1 MHKSLVKTDKLPDVL
16 AEKTQEKERMHDVFL
31 LLQNLSNREEVTI
44 KLIIDSLYDIAS
56 VNLINKKFSYGPL
69 RKILKSIGRMSKP
82 AFRFFAWRW
91 FLKNFPPLITKWLYK
106 QVSFNTASKK
116 KAQKPVTTIPQQN
129 AQLEAATT
137 ANPTLELE
145 LELELANQEKSQQIK
160 HLRSRIKWLTGMLI
174 GIITIFSSGFL
185 WLGYELE
192 KSHSR
197 TVEELKMQVKT
208 LEAAVNK

>member
-1 MHKSLVKTDKLPDVL
+1 MHKSLVKTEKLPDVL
-16 AEKTQEKERMHDVFL
+16 AEKNQEKERMHDVFL

-69 RKILKSIGRMSKP
+69 RKILKPISRMSKP

-106 QVSFNTASKK
+106 QVTFNTASKK
-116 KAQKPVTTIPQQN
+116 KVQKPVTTIPQQN

-137 ANPTLELE
+137 ANST
-145 LELELANQEKSQQIK
+145 LELELANREKSREIK
-160 HLRSRIKWLTGMLI
+160 HLRSRIKWLTGVLI

-208 LEAAVNK
+208 LEAVVNK

>member
-1 MHKSLVKTDKLPDVL
+1 MHKSLVKTEKLPDVL

-69 RKILKSIGRMSKP
+69 RKILKPIGRMSKP

-145 LELELANQEKSQQIK
+145 LANQEKSQQIK
-160 HLRSRIKWLTGMLI
+160 HLRSRINCLTGMLI
-174 GIITIFSSGFL
+174 GIITIFSSGFI

-208 LEAAVNK
+208 LEAVVNK